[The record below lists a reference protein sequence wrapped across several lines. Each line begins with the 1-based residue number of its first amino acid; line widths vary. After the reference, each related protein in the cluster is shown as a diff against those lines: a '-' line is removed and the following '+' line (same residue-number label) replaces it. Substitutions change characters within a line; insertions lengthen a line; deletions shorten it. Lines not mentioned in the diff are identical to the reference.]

1 MDQRLTRRL
10 LAGIPVLALLAL
22 LFSALFLAGDA
33 ETADSRLGRWSPWL
47 FGGALAAVLILLV
60 TIARQLWVLLR
71 ERRARAAGARLAS
84 RLTLAL
90 ILLAVPPVLLVYGFA
105 IKFLNGTI
113 DSWFDVRI
121 ERAFD
126 DALGLG
132 RAYLDERMTRARA
145 RLAELAPR
153 VATANRAELQGVLDT
168 AIDAPESTAAQFA
181 VLRED
186 GFSLAFAAADPNF
199 LDVEAPS
206 ADLLR
211 QVRQSGFHAAG
222 ESLDQRFYIRA
233 IERMADAGGTVYV
246 QGIFPLPQAQQ
257 ALARNVEASY
267 HDYQRLAFLRESLK
281 LTFTLILSAVLLLSL
296 LLAVLAAIA
305 MARRQVA
312 PVARLAA
319 ATTEIAAGRF
329 GGQIERAGEDELGF
343 LTDAFNRMSRELA
356 AAGARA
362 EHSQAETERQR
373 AYLQTVLER
382 LSSGVLTIRA
392 DHCLR
397 SANRAAGV
405 ILGVD
410 LSAHVDH
417 SLTEL
422 RTQLPALAPLFDLLG
437 ARLTDGVPEWRE
449 ELLLARED
457 GKQALLLRAAT
468 LPAHDASLREIV
480 VVFDDQTVFNQA
492 QREAAWSE
500 VARRLAHEVKNP
512 LTPIQLAAERLQHRL
527 SGKLPADDAAVLAKA
542 TGTIVAQVEA
552 LKSLVNAF
560 GDYTRPAQSR
570 MQPLKLNALIDNVLD
585 LYENEA
591 QLAIERTLDARD
603 PTIRGDAGRL
613 RQLLHNLLKNAIEAS
628 GATPRVQI
636 GTHVD
641 GAQVELRIA
650 DRGAGLPAG
659 FDDSWFEPYRTNKT
673 KGTGLGLAIVKKVA
687 EEHGGSVRAE
697 PNPEGGACF
706 RVRLPLAQA

>member
-22 LFSALFLAGDA
+22 LFAALFLAGDA

-47 FGGALAAVLILLV
+47 FGGALAAVLVLLV

-71 ERRARAAGARLAS
+71 ERRARAPGARLAS

-113 DSWFDVRI
+113 DSWFNVRI

-145 RLAELAPR
+145 DLRQLAPR
-153 VATANRAELQGVLDT
+153 IEPVVHAELQTVLDA
-168 AIDAPESTAAQFA
+168 AIEAPDVSAAQFA

-186 GFSLAFAAADPNF
+186 GFNLAFAAADPNF
-199 LDVEAPS
+199 LDIEAPS

-222 ESLDQRFYIRA
+222 ESLDQRYYIRA
-233 IERMADAGGTVYV
+233 IERLTDAEGTVYV

-267 HDYQRLAFLRESLK
+267 HDYQRLAFVRDSLK

-312 PVARLAA
+312 PVARLAS
-319 ATTEIAAGRF
+319 ATADIAAGRF

-356 AAGARA
+356 AASARA
-362 EHSQAETERQR
+362 EQSQVETERQR

-382 LSSGVLTIRA
+382 LSSGVLTVRA
-392 DHCLR
+392 DQRLR

-410 LSAHVDH
+410 LSAYVDH
-417 SLTEL
+417 GLSEL
-422 RTQLPALAPLFDLLG
+422 RAQWPALAPLFDLLT
-437 ARLTDGVPEWRE
+437 ARMNDGVAEWRE
-449 ELLLARED
+449 ELLLTRED
-457 GKQALLLRAAT
+457 GKQALLLRAAA
-468 LPAHDASLREIV
+468 LPALDESRRECV
-480 VVFDDQTVFNQA
+480 VVFDDQTVLNQA

-512 LTPIQLAAERLQHRL
+512 LTPIQLAAERMQHKL
-527 SGKLPADDAAVLAKA
+527 SDKLGAEDAAMLAKA

-585 LYENEA
+585 LYDHESRL
-591 QLAIERTLDARD
+591 QLARALDARD

-613 RQLLHNLLKNAIEAS
+613 RQLLHNLIKNAIEAS
-628 GATPRVQI
+628 GDAPQVVVSTRVDAD
-636 GTHVD
+636 H
-641 GAQVELRIA
+641 VELSVA
-650 DRGAGLPAG
+650 DRGTGLPVG
-659 FDDSWFEPYRTNKT
+659 FDDSWFEPYRTNKS

-687 EEHGGSVRAE
+687 EEHGASVRAE
-697 PNPEGGACF
+697 VNPGGGAVF
-706 RVRLPLAQA
+706 RVRFALA